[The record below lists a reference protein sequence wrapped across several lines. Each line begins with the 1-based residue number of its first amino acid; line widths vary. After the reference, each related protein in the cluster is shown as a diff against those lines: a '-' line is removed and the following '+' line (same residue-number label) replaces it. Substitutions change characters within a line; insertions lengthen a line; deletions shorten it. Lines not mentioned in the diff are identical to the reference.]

1 MKTTIKNLK
10 RYFLVFL
17 ILFSAGAVAT
27 LSAESPAGSKTDLS
41 GINSIIVEIFLD
53 HAVEPQC
60 MMEPWMNDVS
70 YWNSWSV
77 EVAEDV
83 AEEDLE
89 INGWML
95 NTGYWNS
102 GDNIYHMEAYEEVAL
117 EIQEW
122 MTDPCHWEMTE
133 INHCADFIKT
143 DIQESNLP
151 VNDWMKDMERWVK
164 GS

>member
-17 ILFSAGAVAT
+17 IFFSAGAVAT
-27 LSAESPAGSKTDLS
+27 LSAEYPEGSKTDLS

-70 YWNSWSV
+70 YWNS
-77 EVAEDV
+77 
-83 AEEDLE
+83 
-89 INGWML
+89 
-95 NTGYWNS
+95 
-102 GDNIYHMEAYEEVAL
+102 GDNIYHMETYEEVAL

-122 MTDPCHWEMTE
+122 MTDPCHWEINE

-143 DIQESNLP
+143 DIKESNLP
-151 VNDWMKDMERWVK
+151 VNDWMKDSERWVK